1 MRGRKKPW
9 ADEFILQHQ
18 DYIYNPEKDFINQNK
33 TYLEVGMGKGDFII
47 ASCKYSPD
55 INHIGVELNKSVF
68 AIAMKKIVNERSLLI
83 KY

>member
-33 TYLEVGMGKGDFII
+33 TYLEVGMGI
-47 ASCKYSPD
+47 
-55 INHIGVELNKSVF
+55 E
-68 AIAMKKIVNERSLLI
+68 
-83 KY
+83 